1 MFVLTAKLSKPKL
14 IAFGVILAAVLL
26 LIIVLAAAGGH
37 SDPGAAAPAGETN
50 DQRVAWLATFGW
62 SVNAEPT
69 QMQKVRI
76 PETADNKVFALKLS
90 FNYICGIT
98 LTGCGA
104 HRKFIIVV

>member
-69 QMQKVRI
+69 QPARPLPCSPAPVAGKAGQLRGKQ
-76 PETADNKVFALKLS
+76 
-90 FNYICGIT
+90 
-98 LTGCGA
+98 
-104 HRKFIIVV
+104 